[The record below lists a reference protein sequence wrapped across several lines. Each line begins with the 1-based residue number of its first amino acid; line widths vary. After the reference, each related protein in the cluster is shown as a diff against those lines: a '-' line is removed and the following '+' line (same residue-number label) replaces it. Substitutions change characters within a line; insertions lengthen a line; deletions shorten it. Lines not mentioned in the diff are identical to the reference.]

1 MARRA
6 WESSIEEW
14 GWALELGSRNLSFQ
28 TKMGELRSGN
38 MGVRLS
44 PECSVSK
51 WLITEVGCKL
61 RTPEISLVRSIKVQ
75 RGRV

>member
-1 MARRA
+1 MA
-6 WESSIEEW
+6 EP
-14 GWALELGSRNLSFQ
+14 LLGKRFW
-28 TKMGELRSGN
+28 
-38 MGVRLS
+38 VV